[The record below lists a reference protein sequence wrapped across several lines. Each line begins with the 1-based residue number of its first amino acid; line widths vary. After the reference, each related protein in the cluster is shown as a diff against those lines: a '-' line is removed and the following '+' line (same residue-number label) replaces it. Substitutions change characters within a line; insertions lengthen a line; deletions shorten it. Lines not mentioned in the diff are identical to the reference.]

1 MFSRTLKSIISLFLV
16 ASIGILAGCT
26 SSASPTATAT
36 RTTIPADVG
45 YVQIVVDDAAN
56 NPLTG
61 VKVVSQSQPGSQLSV
76 NGITSSNGSVTF
88 GPIAP
93 GNYQFAISQA
103 NFQSTVAVVNVIG
116 GQSIQVYIGLQKS
129 N

>member
-1 MFSRTLKSIISLFLV
+1 MFNRICKLVLSLCLIAAV
-16 ASIGILAGCT
+16 GVLSGCT
-26 SSASPTATAT
+26 SSASPTPTISIP
-36 RTTIPADVG
+36 TIPPDVG
-45 YVQIVVDDAAN
+45 YVQIVVTDAGG

-61 VKVVSQSQPGSQLSV
+61 ARVVSQSQPGSQLSV
-76 NGITSSNGSVTF
+76 NGVTSNGSVTF

-103 NFQSTVAVVNVIG
+103 SFQSTVAVVEVIG
-116 GQSIQVYIGLQKS
+116 GQSIQVTIGLQKS